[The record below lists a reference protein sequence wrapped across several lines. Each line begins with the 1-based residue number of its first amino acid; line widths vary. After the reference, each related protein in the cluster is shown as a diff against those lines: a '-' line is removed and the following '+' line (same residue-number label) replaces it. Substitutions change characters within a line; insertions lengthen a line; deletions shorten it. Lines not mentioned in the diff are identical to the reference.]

1 HHVDDGPRAGAAA
14 VVLSVE
20 NAVLLVDAVEVPQQV
35 GGIGVAAAIEPRG
48 GVGGVERD
56 FHFVTARGDDVL
68 RMHRRSKGEHEKRNS
83 ERARQDHRLF
93 WTSWTTASRM
103 GETRA
108 NDKKKF

>member
-1 HHVDDGPRAGAAA
+1 MALRPSRYVRVVASADSFITRMLTIAACGATPMFDPAA
-14 VVLSVE
+14 MEATL
-20 NAVLLVDAVEVPQQV
+20 
-35 GGIGVAAAIEPRG
+35 EPRG

-56 FHFVTARGDDVL
+56 FDFMTARGDDVL
-68 RMHRRSKGEHEKRNS
+68 RMHRRGKGEHEKRDS